1 LLVIPVVYYDHARIS
16 FEGFPNMPA
25 NKTPVLGLVVP
36 CMNEEEVLPQ
46 TAEALKSKFES
57 LAQRNLIGKGSKI
70 VFVDDGSTDGTWAT
84 ICKLVESDECF
95 EGIKLTRNFGHQF
108 AVYAGLMHAQGDAL
122 ISMDADLQD
131 DINAIDEMVEQ
142 YIAGNEVVYG
152 VRADRHSDKIFKR
165 WTAALHY
172 WISARFGVVTI
183 PHHADFRL
191 LSRRAVSILS
201 QYRETNLYLRGVVPL
216 LGLQS
221 SEVHYMRSRRL
232 AGKTKYRLRDM
243 LGLSVQ
249 GITSFS
255 IVPLRVISLL
265 GLFVFLVSTG
275 FGLWALYA
283 SWVGLTT
290 PIQGWAPT
298 GIPIYLLGGLQIL
311 AIGVVG
317 EYIGKTYM
325 EVKSR
330 PTYTIEKTALHES
343 DSGDSS

>member
-1 LLVIPVVYYDHARIS
+1 
-16 FEGFPNMPA
+16 MPA

-46 TAEALKSKFES
+46 SAEALKSKLES
-57 LAQRNLIGKGSKI
+57 LAERKLIGEGSKI

-84 ICKLVESDECF
+84 ICRLVESDEHF

-108 AVYAGLMHAQGDAL
+108 AVYAGLMHAQGYAL
-122 ISMDADLQD
+122 ISIDADLQD
-131 DINAIDEMVEQ
+131 DINAIDEMVAQ
-142 YIAGNEVVYG
+142 YIDGNEIVYG
-152 VRADRHSDKIFKR
+152 VRADRHSDKKFKR
-165 WTAALHY
+165 WTAGLHY
-172 WISARFGVVTI
+172 WISARFGVASI

-201 QYRETNLYLRGVVPL
+201 QYQETNLYLRGVVPL
-216 LGLQS
+216 LGLPS
-221 SEVHYMRSRRL
+221 TEVHYTRSQRL
-232 AGKTKYRLRDM
+232 AGETKYRLRDM

-255 IVPLRVISLL
+255 IMPLRVISIV
-265 GLFVFLVSTG
+265 GLVVFLLSTV
-275 FGLWALYA
+275 FGLWALIAALYNL
-283 SWVGLTT
+283 ST
-290 PIQGWAPT
+290 PYQSWAPT
-298 GIPIYLLGGLQIL
+298 GIPIYLLGGLQLL

-330 PTYTIEKTALHES
+330 PNYLIEKTAFHEAGS
-343 DSGDSS
+343 DDGS